1 MAITKEMLD
10 ELQKDYKR
18 PDDVTRLD
26 GLLKHLTKALVG

>member
-18 PDDVTRLD
+18 PENVTGVN
-26 GLLKHLTKALVG
+26 GLLKYLIDVMVG